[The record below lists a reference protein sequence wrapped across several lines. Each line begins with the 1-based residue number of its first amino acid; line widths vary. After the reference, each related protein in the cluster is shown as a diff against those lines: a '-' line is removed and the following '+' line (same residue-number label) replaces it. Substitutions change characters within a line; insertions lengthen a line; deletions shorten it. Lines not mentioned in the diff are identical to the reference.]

1 MWLYSPVPARKVLI
15 TKVIE
20 PANVLT
26 SIIRRTKLKESPVSD
41 YFNEGRVREQCTVVK
56 NCLNGLSFVGWEVKD
71 DVENI
76 CAKSYD
82 FKVK

>member
-1 MWLYSPVPARKVLI
+1 
-15 TKVIE
+15 
-20 PANVLT
+20 
-26 SIIRRTKLKESPVSD
+26 LKESPVFD
-41 YFNEGRVREQCTVVK
+41 DLNEWRAREQCTVVK
-56 NCLNGLSFVGWEVKD
+56 NCLNDLSFVSWEVKD

>member
-1 MWLYSPVPARKVLI
+1 MIAEI
-15 TKVIE
+15 IE

-26 SIIRRTKLKESPVSD
+26 SIVRRTKLKESPVFD
-41 YFNEGRVREQCTVVK
+41 DLNEWRAREQCTVVK
-56 NCLNGLSFVGWEVKD
+56 NYLNDLSFVSWEVKD